1 MPRLTILQ
9 IIVLFIK
16 VGKPSKQRLFLVL
29 YDLNKSPE
37 AAMKKILL
45 FVSLLTASFALHA
58 QPELKGSP
66 EELRH
71 FLHPSERI
79 VSLHGQAE
87 EKAYSDRAIISLVI
101 TTEDKLL
108 SNSIASNSNLR
119 KFITTQLTTAGI
131 NNDSIKSSKFSTSPQ
146 YGWFGKKPDSYKV
159 VNRMAVTITDES
171 QLKNIATV
179 ADTKTEIELADTAF
193 EHSKADEYKNK
204 VKKLALEKAMKQK
217 AFYESSLGV
226 TLTPV
231 GFRNSQ
237 IRFRGTQGA
246 NMLEEIVVTASKRSM
261 GKMQDM
267 AYSRPATKQTPSFDE
282 IEYEAEI
289 YIDFKIETVDSSK

>member
-1 MPRLTILQ
+1 
-9 IIVLFIK
+9 
-16 VGKPSKQRLFLVL
+16 
-29 YDLNKSPE
+29 
-37 AAMKKILL
+37 MKKLIIFLL
-45 FVSLLTASFALHA
+45 LCSSSFALSK
-58 QPELKGSP
+58 PELKGSP
-66 EELRH
+66 EELRQ

-101 TTEDKLL
+101 TSEDKQL
-108 SNSIASNSNLR
+108 SNSIAANSNLR
-119 KFITTQLTTAGI
+119 EFIIGQLTSAGI
-131 NNDSIKSSKFSTSPQ
+131 ESDSIKSSKFSTSPQ

-159 VNRMAVTITDES
+159 VNRMAITITDES
-171 QLKNIATV
+171 QLKTIASV
-179 ADTKTEIELADTAF
+179 ADSKEQIELSDTSF
-193 EHSKADEYKNK
+193 EHSEADDYKNK
-204 VKKLALEKAMKQK
+204 VKKLALEKAMVQK

-246 NMLEEIVVTASKRSM
+246 RMLDDIVVTASRRGS
-261 GKMQDM
+261 GKIQEMSLSQPVQQQ
-267 AYSRPATKQTPSFDE
+267 APSFDE

-289 YIDFKIETVDSSK
+289 YIDFKIETVDSAK

>member
-1 MPRLTILQ
+1 M
-9 IIVLFIK
+9 
-16 VGKPSKQRLFLVL
+16 
-29 YDLNKSPE
+29 NKL
-37 AAMKKILL
+37 ITLL
-45 FVSLLTASFALHA
+45 LLCTFSLSFSTGANA

-79 VSLHGQAE
+79 VSLHGQAQ
-87 EKAYSDRAIISLVI
+87 EKAYSDTAIISLVI

-108 SNSIASNSNLR
+108 SNSIANNSSLR
-119 KFITTQLTTAGI
+119 AFISSELTSAGI
-131 NNDSIKSSKFSTSPQ
+131 DSESIKSSKFSTSPQ
-146 YGWFGKKPDSYKV
+146 FGWFGKKPDSYKV
-159 VNRMAVTITDES
+159 VNRMAITITDES
-171 QLKNIATV
+171 QLKTIAKV
-179 ADTKTEIELADTAF
+179 ADSKKEIELSDTSF
-193 EHSKADEYKNK
+193 EHSKADEYKNR
-204 VKKLALEKAMKQK
+204 VKKLALEQAMKQK

-246 NMLEEIVVTASKRSM
+246 EMLEEIVVTANKRSM
-261 GKMQDM
+261 SKIQDM
-267 AYSRPATKQTPSFDE
+267 AYSRPAPKQPPSFDE

-289 YIDFKIETVDSSK
+289 YIDFKIETVDGSK